1 MIEDKLTKL
10 QDRGAFM
17 VRLKRQCEQALN
29 MGSLMGLIVV
39 DVRRF
44 SHINQAF
51 GFKAGDALLVHF
63 AKLLGGIARKRDLV
77 ARLGDDEFA
86 LILPSLMN
94 EGHAVLAA
102 AKLFRELEVPLEVGG
117 QQIRIKAHAGIAVC
131 PRHASH
137 FEQLLNKAQAAL
149 VQARSRGESYVLFDS
164 EDTNREENAAD
175 LEFELENAIAGG
187 EFELFYQPQFDVKS
201 MKPVGAEALMRWQ
214 SPFRGAVSP
223 DEFIEVAEQTGLITR
238 MTQWAINTALREAK
252 EWPTRF
258 GKQSIAVNLS
268 AVSLRDPNII
278 DLVNGCMAIWESSAD
293 ALVLE
298 VTETSAMADPKA
310 SFQTFKQLK
319 ESGVRI
325 SLDDFGTGYSSLVY
339 FRDVPA
345 DELKLDRIFVS
356 RMVENKAD
364 LHIATLVVQLAHRFG
379 MKVVAEGVEDAKT
392 YELLARIGCDFA
404 QGYFISKPMRHRD
417 YIDWLNRYE
426 GLTKKGPRLS
436 APTRSQNKKPELT

>member
-10 QDRGAFM
+10 QDRAAFM
-17 VRLKRQCEQALN
+17 ARLKRQCEQALN

-44 SHINQAF
+44 SHINQSF

-63 AKLLGGIARKRDLV
+63 ARLLEGIARKRDLV

-102 AKLFRELEVPLEVGG
+102 AKLFRKLEVPLEVAD

-131 PRHASH
+131 PTHGSH
-137 FEQLLNKAQAAL
+137 FELVLNKAQAAL
-149 VQARSRGESYVLFDS
+149 VEARESGESYVVFNGDDARRTDS
-164 EDTNREENAAD
+164 TAD
-175 LEFELENAIAGG
+175 LEFELENAITGG
-187 EFELFYQPQFDVKS
+187 EFELHYQPQFDVKA
-201 MKPVGAEALMRWQ
+201 MKPVGAEALMRWR
-214 SPFRGAVSP
+214 SPFRGAVTP

-252 EWPTRF
+252 EWPDRF
-258 GKQSIAVNLS
+258 GRQSVAVNLS
-268 AVSLRDPNII
+268 AVSLRDPNIL

-293 ALVLE
+293 SLVLE
-298 VTETSAMADPKA
+298 VTETSAMADPRA
-310 SFQTFKQLK
+310 NFHTFEQLK
-319 ESGVRI
+319 SSGVRI

-345 DELKLDRIFVS
+345 DELKLDRVFVS
-356 RMVENKAD
+356 RMVENEAD
-364 LHIATLVVQLAHRFG
+364 LHIATLVVQLAHSFG
-379 MKVVAEGVEDAKT
+379 MKVVAEGVEDART
-392 YELLARIGCDFA
+392 YELLARIGCDYA
-404 QGYFISKPMRHRD
+404 QGYFISKPLRHRD
-417 YIDWLNRYE
+417 YVDWLKRYE

-436 APTRSQNKKPELT
+436 APKAEKDKSPEAF